1 MMILV
6 TIGTTTFDSLI
17 MEIDQTFPKS
27 TDILLQIADGEYK
40 PANFPFI
47 TFIENI
53 DEYYFKADLI
63 ICHAGA
69 GTVYKLL
76 ELGKKIIVVP
86 NMTRSDPHQRELAD
100 FVKNNNYGLVPDN
113 LSDLYKTVKHAELF
127 TPQKYNK
134 PVFTGNELLMEI
146 IHTL

>member
-1 MMILV
+1 MILV

-40 PANFPFI
+40 PSNFPFI

-53 DEYYFKADLI
+53 DEYYSKADLI

-76 ELGKKIIVVP
+76 EMGKKIIVVP
-86 NMTRSDPHQRELAD
+86 NMTRSDPHQRELAE
-100 FVKNNNYGLVPDN
+100 FVKSNNYGLVAVN
-113 LSDLYKTVKHAELF
+113 LKDIYNTVIDAELF
-127 TPQKYNK
+127 IPQKYSK
-134 PVFTGNELLMEI
+134 PAFTGNKLLLEI
-146 IHTL
+146 IHSL